1 MELFQSSVEVLTLE
15 SCSFFVGNCYMKSI
29 SFTSTSTQICLLF
42 CFFGVPDLAC
52 VEEVLVI
59 DTHVVGTQ
67 EGSKC
72 LGH

>member
-1 MELFQSSVEVLTLE
+1 
-15 SCSFFVGNCYMKSI
+15 MKSI